1 MAYASYSSLVK
12 QHGEDEVIRSA
23 DRDGDGVA
31 DVNVVD
37 QALADADGIIDSR
50 IGVVYKLPLQIIP
63 PVLIAYAGDIA
74 LYKMSGA
81 TATYTEEKRK
91 RYEDA
96 LRWLEDIAD
105 GKAELPGAP
114 AESKAARGVRSSG
127 FPLAYQAGHL
137 RGGGLL

>member
-31 DVNVVD
+31 DVDVVD
-37 QALADADGIIDSR
+37 QTLADADGIIDSR

-96 LRWLEDIAD
+96 ISWLDKIAKGLAILDGQPDPETKTSGGIRWT
-105 GKAELPGAP
+105 AE
-114 AESKAARGVRSSG
+114 ARAFNTNNVRRI
-127 FPLAYQAGHL
+127 L
-137 RGGGLL
+137 